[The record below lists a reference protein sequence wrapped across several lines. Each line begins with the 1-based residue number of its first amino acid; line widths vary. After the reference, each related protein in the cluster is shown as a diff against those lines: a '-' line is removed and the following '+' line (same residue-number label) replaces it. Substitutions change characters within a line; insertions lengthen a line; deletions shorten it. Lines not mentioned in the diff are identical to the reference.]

1 MKNIQTYTLLLQKR
15 ILGFYYIL
23 NENCNCSI
31 FTYISQCSIFHFNVF
46 FFSFWSKK
54 CNKCIS
60 STKIS
65 TWCEK
70 DCL

>member
-46 FFSFWSKK
+46 FFQLL
-54 CNKCIS
+54 
-60 STKIS
+60 
-65 TWCEK
+65 E
-70 DCL
+70 

>member
-46 FFSFWSKK
+46 FFSASGVKNVTNVFHLQK
-54 CNKCIS
+54 
-60 STKIS
+60 
-65 TWCEK
+65 
-70 DCL
+70 